1 MKIGIDAR
9 FAVGKR
15 RGIGNYT
22 LKLIQN
28 LALMDSENQ
37 YLLYV
42 DHDDFEGVLPKK
54 TNFKVNKISPSN
66 YLLWEQI
73 ALPLQ
78 ARRDS
83 LDILHCTGNT
93 APILIDKRIRL
104 VSTIHDVMYLK
115 DRHELAESASLYQRV
130 GRLYRRMVV
139 PRTVNHLSMVITVSE
154 FSKNDISKHI
164 RGFKNGFIRVT
175 HEAAGIEFY
184 CSDRHEALEKIQDKF
199 NFTGD
204 YILTLGALDP
214 RKNTE
219 LVIQKFI
226 ELKNEWHFNEK
237 LLIVGIPNWRQ
248 TDIFKIVR
256 RSGRSKDIIFLDFV
270 SEGEMVLLYNAAAV
284 FLYPSLYEGFGI
296 PPLEAMACGVPVIAS
311 NTTSIPEVVGDAA
324 LLIDPVNGEE
334 FKSALMRL
342 LMDGIF
348 CDILRERGFKQAQKF
363 SWRKMAL
370 ETLEVYKEVYKS
382 GER

>member
-1 MKIGIDAR
+1 MKIGIDSR

-28 LALMDSENQ
+28 LAMIDSENQ
-37 YLLYV
+37 YVLYTDRV
-42 DHDDFEGVLPKK
+42 DDEGTLPDCANFEVKQ
-54 TNFKVNKISPSN
+54 ISPSN

-93 APILIDKRIRL
+93 APIFIDKRMKLI
-104 VSTIHDVMYLK
+104 STIHDVMYLK
-115 DRHELAESASLYQRV
+115 DSRELAESASLYQRA

-139 PRTVNHLSMVITVSE
+139 PRTIDQLSMVVTVSE
-154 FSKNDISKHI
+154 FSKNDISKHM
-164 RGFKNGFIRVT
+164 RGFNDGRIRVT
-175 HEAAGIEFY
+175 REASGIEF
-184 CSDRHEALEKIQDKF
+184 CQINRSEALEEIQNRFDF
-199 NFTGD
+199 AGD
-204 YILTLGALDP
+204 YILALGALDP
-214 RKNTE
+214 RKNTK
-219 LVIQKFI
+219 LVIQQFL
-226 ELKNEWHFNEK
+226 ELKNELHFNEK
-237 LLIVGIPNWRQ
+237 LLIAGVPNWRQ
-248 TDIFKIVR
+248 TDIFKIAQG
-256 RSGRSKDIIFLDFV
+256 SDGSKDIMFLDFV
-270 SEGEMVLLYNAAAV
+270 SGKDLALLYSAATV

-311 NTTSIPEVVGDAA
+311 NTTSIPEIVGDAA
-324 LLIDPVNGEE
+324 LLIDPLNGEE
-334 FKSALMRL
+334 LKSALMRL
-342 LMDGIF
+342 LTDDAF
-348 CDILRERGFKQAQKF
+348 RDLLRERGFKQERKF

-370 ETLEVYKEVYKS
+370 ETLDVYKEVYGS